1 MHMETWRERTE
12 QVREA
17 LKSQAPAELLQ
28 AFDDGATELGSRDF
42 AAQAVKVGEQAPGFA
57 LAAADGS
64 EVTLRGL
71 LDDGP
76 IVLTF
81 YRGSWCPYCNLQLNA
96 YREILAEL
104 EQEGV
109 RLVAVSPMTPDNSLS
124 FAEKL
129 ALPFTVLSDP
139 GAAVAE
145 RYGLVFTLEGDYRE
159 AHEAGGVD
167 LPQLNGDESW
177 RLPAPATFI
186 IDRNRTV
193 RFADVRGDYRWRLEP
208 SALLAAV
215 REFSATAVAE
225 L

>member
-1 MHMETWRERTE
+1 METLRERTE
-12 QVREA
+12 QTREV

-28 AFDDGATELGSRDF
+28 AFDDGATELGRRDF
-42 AAQAVKVGEQAPGFA
+42 AAQAVNVGEQAPGFA
-57 LAAADGS
+57 LPAADGS
-64 EVTLRGL
+64 EVTLGGL
-71 LDDGP
+71 LEDGP

-96 YREILAEL
+96 YREILGEL
-104 EQEGV
+104 EQEDV

-129 ALPFTVLSDP
+129 ELPFTVLSDL
-139 GAAVAE
+139 GAEVAA
-145 RYGLVFTLEGDYRE
+145 RYGLVFIVEGAYRD
-159 AHEAGGVD
+159 AHQAGGVE

-177 RLPAPATFI
+177 RLPASATFI
-186 IDRNRTV
+186 IDRDRTV

-215 REFSATAVAE
+215 REFSAAAVAE